1 MNQAE
6 ASINQSGQLDE
17 ILRRQRQAHLKNP
30 YPSASE
36 RIDRMDRVID
46 MVVRHEAALCEAANA
61 DFGNRDV
68 TATRAMDLVS
78 TLDSFKYCK
87 KHVKSWMKTEKRK
100 SNFPL
105 GLLGAKS
112 TVEYLPLGVVGNIS
126 PWNFP
131 VMLSLAP
138 FANIFAAGNRGMIKP
153 SELTPKTSQ
162 VMADIV
168 SESFDTDE
176 LTVVQGEADVAAAFA
191 ALKFDHLLFT
201 GSTSIARRVAQAA
214 APNLVPMTLE
224 LGGKNP
230 VVISK
235 SADLKLAAEKVM
247 WAKTMNGGQIC
258 LCPDLIYVHQS
269 QIDDFVQHCKDSA
282 SKLYPDF
289 ASDKDFTHIVSE
301 RHAKRL
307 RNMAAEAESNGAEII
322 PLGEG
327 SGRCVPPSLIL
338 NAPADTR
345 VMQEETFGGL
355 LSIKPYNDIE
365 ETIEEL
371 SQQEHPLAL
380 YYFGE
385 DDAEIRSFSHR
396 TLSGGML
403 INDLVAHCLQ
413 EDLPFGGVGDSGMG
427 AYHGFDGFKN
437 FSHARAIF
445 RQSKMDP
452 LKMIRPPFKQK
463 LRGYIA
469 KQIKP

>member
-6 ASINQSGQLDE
+6 ADINQSVQLNE
-17 ILRRQRQAHLKNP
+17 LLHRQRQAHLKNP
-30 YPSASE
+30 YPTLSE
-36 RIDRMDRVID
+36 RIDRMNRVID

-68 TATRAMDLVS
+68 TATRAMDLAP

-87 KHVKSWMKTEKRK
+87 KHVKRWMKTEKRK

-138 FANIFAAGNRGMIKP
+138 FANIFAAGNRGMLKP
-153 SELTPKTSQ
+153 SELTPRTSQ
-162 VMADIV
+162 LMADIV
-168 SESFDTDE
+168 KESFDPDE
-176 LTVVQGEADVAAAFA
+176 FTVVQGEADVAAAFA

-230 VVISK
+230 VVIST

-258 LCPDLIYVHQS
+258 LCPDVIYVHQS
-269 QIDDFVQHCKDSA
+269 QINEFVQHCKESA

-289 ASDKDFTHIVSE
+289 ASDKDFTHLISE
-301 RHAKRL
+301 RHAQRL
-307 RNMAAEAESNGAEII
+307 RDMAAEAESNGAEII
-322 PLGEG
+322 SLGEG
-327 SGRCVPPSLIL
+327 DGRCVPPSLIL
-338 NAPADTR
+338 NAPADAR

-355 LSIKPYNDIE
+355 LPIKPYSNIE

-371 SQQEHPLAL
+371 NQQEHPLAL

-385 DDAEIRSFSHR
+385 DSEEIKLFSHR

-452 LKMIRPPFKQK
+452 LKMIRPPFQQK
-463 LRGYIA
+463 LRDYIA
-469 KQIKP
+469 KQIKR